1 MIIILVIFIIFMS
14 LTDEPSSSIM
24 AYLAL
29 YLIAAIKLLPSINK
43 IAMANNYLRYA
54 LPSIIELNKH
64 YDLKLNKDYEK
75 LEKIS

>member
-1 MIIILVIFIIFMS
+1 MIEELVIIILVIFIIFMS

-54 LPSIIELNKH
+54 LPSIIELNS
-64 YDLKLNKDYEK
+64 
-75 LEKIS
+75 IMI